1 MAIEAP
7 YSSFKLKNY
16 MIYIVVC
23 IAAGGWLAY
32 DGYFSEKFI
41 EEHTQN
47 YGTEEAVA
55 DSTLAFNQ
63 KSPFI
68 LAALAA
74 GFAVR
79 RFMVKDF
86 KIVVDDEKLVFGKR
100 TVVLDSIEKIDKTHF
115 AKKGHFTLF
124 YKDAAEGE
132 CQLKLSD
139 RTYDNLNELLDHIV
153 AKIS

>member
-16 MIYIVVC
+16 LIYIVVC
-23 IAAGGWLAY
+23 IAAGGWFAY
-32 DGYFSEKFI
+32 DGYFNEKYI
-41 EEHTQN
+41 EENTQN

-55 DSTLAFNQ
+55 ESTLVFNQ
-63 KSPFI
+63 RAPFI

-79 RFMVKDF
+79 WFMVKGS
-86 KIVVDDEKLVFGKR
+86 KVVADDEKLVFGKR
-100 TVVLDSIEKIDKTHF
+100 TIVLDSIEKIDKTHF
-115 AKKGHFTLF
+115 KSKGHFTLF
-124 YKDAAEGE
+124 YKDASEGE

-139 RTYDNLNELLDHIV
+139 RYYDKLPAILDHIV

>member
-16 MIYIVVC
+16 MIYFVVC

-32 DGYFSEKFI
+32 DGYFNEKFI
-41 EEHTQN
+41 EKYTEN
-47 YGTEEAVA
+47 YGTEEAVP
-55 DSTLAFNQ
+55 DSTLVFNQ

-86 KIVVDDEKLVFGKR
+86 KIIVDDEKLVFGKR

-124 YKDAAEGE
+124 YKDATEGE

-139 RTYDNLNELLDHIV
+139 RTYDNLNELLEHIV

>member
-23 IAAGGWLAY
+23 IAAGAWFTY

-41 EEHTQN
+41 KEHTQN
-47 YGTEEAVA
+47 YGTEEALA

-63 KSPFI
+63 KAPFV

-79 RFMVKDF
+79 WFMVKDF
-86 KIVVDDEKLVFGKR
+86 KIIVDDEKLVFGKR
-100 TVVLDSIEKIDKTHF
+100 TIVLDTIEKIDKTHF
-115 AKKGHFTLF
+115 ASKGHFTLF
-124 YKDAAEGE
+124 YKDPSEGE
-132 CQLKLSD
+132 CNLKLTD
-139 RTYDNLNELLDHIV
+139 RTYDNLNEILDHIV